1 MDLLYLQALNSQLQG
16 LILQRRREMEIIDIC
31 KTLHRTIKL
40 RKRKKWKL
48 MEILLHLACFS
59 E

>member
-31 KTLHRTIKL
+31 KTLISCEKE
-40 RKRKKWKL
+40 KNWKL
-48 MEILLHLACFS
+48 TIRKIPLYLACFS

>member
-31 KTLHRTIKL
+31 KTLISCEKE
-40 RKRKKWKL
+40 KNGN
-48 MEILLHLACFS
+48 
-59 E
+59 